1 MRPRAC
7 TQPLRP
13 RLPELTPSHLWH
25 VGTASGFTPYSAPQT
40 EVSGSVRC
48 RPSEVFNSRP
58 RWVRKLRL
66 YHGPKH
72 HHMQPRT
79 SGFAAG
85 HWTTP
90 SATGLSLEPRTLSPG
105 RCLQQRD
112 GVCAQ
117 TVASPPTWS
126 LSQLCSLREKSLLF
140 QSRMSCPRILFF
152 PGHRGLRLG
161 SSDDT

>member
-90 SATGLSLEPRTLSPG
+90 SATGLSLEPRVPVPWPVPPAEGWGLRPDSRLSPNPVPQPA
-105 RCLQQRD
+105 LQPP
-112 GVCAQ
+112 GKV
-117 TVASPPTWS
+117 SPVSITNV
-126 LSQLCSLREKSLLF
+126 L
-140 QSRMSCPRILFF
+140 
-152 PGHRGLRLG
+152 
-161 SSDDT
+161 SSDPFLPRS

>member
-13 RLPELTPSHLWH
+13 RLPKLTPSHLWH

-79 SGFAAG
+79 SGFGAG

-90 SATGLSLEPRTLSPG
+90 SATGLSLEPRVPVPWPVPPAEGWGLRP
-105 RCLQQRD
+105 
-112 GVCAQ
+112 
-117 TVASPPTWS
+117 VASPPTRS